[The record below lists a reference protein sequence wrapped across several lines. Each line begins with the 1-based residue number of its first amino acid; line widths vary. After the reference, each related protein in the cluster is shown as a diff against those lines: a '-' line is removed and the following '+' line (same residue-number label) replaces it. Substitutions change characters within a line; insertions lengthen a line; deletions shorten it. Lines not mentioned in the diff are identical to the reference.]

1 MCKMDAG
8 FFKRGKT
15 YQIRRVVPGE
25 LQAFLKRKEILR
37 PLRTGDEVEAIRR
50 YRVEATKN

>member
-25 LQAFLKRKEILR
+25 LQAFLKRKGILR